1 MNYKLSTHLVTD
13 LDAKGNQ
20 IPPRPRRVLNDS
32 YTRTM
37 RACLRLCL
45 EGKANEAMDLA
56 HCRSGSQS
64 DAQWTKLFSMIANS
78 SSYNPSQNS
87 SESLRAISLA

>member
-1 MNYKLSTHLVTD
+1 MNYKFSTHLVTD

-20 IPPRPRRVLNDS
+20 IPPRPRRVLDDG
-32 YTRTM
+32 YTQTM

-56 HCRSGSQS
+56 HCRSGSKS

-78 SSYNPSQNS
+78 SSYKASQNS
-87 SESLRAISLA
+87 SGNLRAISLA

>member
-1 MNYKLSTHLVTD
+1 MLIKD
-13 LDAKGNQ
+13 LDDNLKP
-20 IPPRPRRVLNDS
+20 IPPEPRRVLDDS
-32 YTRTM
+32 YTQTM

-56 HCRSGSQS
+56 HCRSGSQP
-64 DAQWTKLFSMIANS
+64 DTQWTKLFSMIANS